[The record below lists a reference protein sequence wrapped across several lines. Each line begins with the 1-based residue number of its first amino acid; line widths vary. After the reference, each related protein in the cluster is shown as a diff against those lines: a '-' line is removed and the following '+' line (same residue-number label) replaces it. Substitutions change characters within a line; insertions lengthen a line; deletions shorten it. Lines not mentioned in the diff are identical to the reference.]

1 MRFDGSFDIGIT
13 LDGEL
18 STPTTIN
25 GELGVYQKV
34 WAEETYDGAT
44 VVTPSQEQQVLPTA
58 GKTVTE
64 NIVVNPIPQ
73 NYGLITWDG
82 SVLRVS

>member
-1 MRFDGSFDIGIT
+1 MIFDAELSININLEGEMCSSCT

-18 STPTTIN
+18 
-25 GELGVYQKV
+25 GVYKKV

-44 VVTPSQEQQVLPTA
+44 VVTPSREQQILPTA

-82 SVLRVS
+82 GVLRVS